1 MQWQD
6 KGIVLSSKKYGEHS
20 LIIRFLTEEHGVYS
34 GLVKFGL
41 SKKQKFL
48 YEPGNLLSISWV
60 ARLPEHMGSFRCDT
74 IKLYTSKVMG
84 KSSHLAALTSH
95 CSLEQV
101 FLPERERC
109 KNIYNNSIK
118 FIEQLSVDNDSWL
131 YDYVRWEISFL
142 EQLGYGLTLNKCAV
156 TGKNNDLLYV
166 SPKTGRAISK
176 VAAGKWVNKLLPLP
190 SFLINK
196 EKDNKILKTE
206 FMKGIL
212 LTGFF
217 LSKYADSV
225 GVKLPYARNFFIN
238 KIN

>member
-1 MQWQD
+1 M
-6 KGIVLSSKKYGEHS
+6 
-20 LIIRFLTEEHGVYS
+20 
-34 GLVKFGL
+34 
-41 SKKQKFL
+41 
-48 YEPGNLLSISWV
+48 
-60 ARLPEHMGSFRCDT
+60 
-74 IKLYTSKVMG
+74 
-84 KSSHLAALTSH
+84 TSH

-131 YDYVRWEISFL
+131 YDYVRWEIGFL

-176 VAAGKWVNKLLPLP
+176 LAAGKWVNKLLPLP

>member
-1 MQWQD
+1 M
-6 KGIVLSSKKYGEHS
+6 
-20 LIIRFLTEEHGVYS
+20 
-34 GLVKFGL
+34 
-41 SKKQKFL
+41 
-48 YEPGNLLSISWV
+48 
-60 ARLPEHMGSFRCDT
+60 
-74 IKLYTSKVMG
+74 
-84 KSSHLAALTSH
+84 TSH

-118 FIEQLSVDNDSWL
+118 FIEQLSIDNDSWL
-131 YDYVRWEISFL
+131 YDYVRWEIGFL

-176 VAAGKWVNKLLPLP
+176 LAAGKWVNKLLPLP

>member
-1 MQWQD
+1 
-6 KGIVLSSKKYGEHS
+6 
-20 LIIRFLTEEHGVYS
+20 
-34 GLVKFGL
+34 
-41 SKKQKFL
+41 
-48 YEPGNLLSISWV
+48 
-60 ARLPEHMGSFRCDT
+60 
-74 IKLYTSKVMG
+74 
-84 KSSHLAALTSH
+84 
-95 CSLEQV
+95 
-101 FLPERERC
+101 
-109 KNIYNNSIK
+109 
-118 FIEQLSVDNDSWL
+118 
-131 YDYVRWEISFL
+131 
-142 EQLGYGLTLNKCAV
+142 V

-176 VAAGKWVNKLLPLP
+176 LAAGKWVNKLLPLP